1 LFLTD
6 GTVRNYTS
14 VIIAN
19 LFADNRLEKACFK
32 KHFSWH

>member
-14 VIIAN
+14 VIIDK
-19 LFADNRLEKACFK
+19 LFADNRL
-32 KHFSWH
+32 